1 MYSPRV
7 SFAGSGTGASAAEI
21 WEYEL
26 LPGVTA
32 GDMLIAI
39 YQSNCWSELTSANN
53 TPGTFGK
60 LVQDT
65 LKQVKLSVGLSA

>member
-39 YQSNCWSELTSANN
+39 YQKIE
-53 TPGTFGK
+53 
-60 LVQDT
+60 QDD
-65 LKQVKLSVGLSA
+65 LCVGGIIP